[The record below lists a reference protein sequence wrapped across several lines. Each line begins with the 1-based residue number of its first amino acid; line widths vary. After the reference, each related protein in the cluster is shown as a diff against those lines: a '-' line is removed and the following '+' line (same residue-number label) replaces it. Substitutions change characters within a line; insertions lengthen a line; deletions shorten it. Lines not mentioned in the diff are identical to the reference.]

1 MAGGTRRVW
10 GGSEDAVRRGS
21 THMTCA
27 AVLAV
32 ALMATPFASKGA
44 PHPPT
49 GSGTT
54 CWQKRAYYQNRNPG
68 LKETL
73 GSGTRYSSP
82 CVLDSYVAIERAA
95 AEFGVDA
102 FTDAMIRVAACESL
116 LQPDI
121 VGRVD
126 PADVGLFQW
135 NDKPPWHWWTAAR
148 RAFNAWQDRKAQAS
162 HGAYTARYA
171 SSDRADPFNAARVAA
186 WHIRTFPRSW
196 QRTWLCKGRY
206 DPKAGRLR

>member
-1 MAGGTRRVW
+1 M
-10 GGSEDAVRRGS
+10 RRGS

-32 ALMATPFASKGA
+32 ALTGTPFALKGV
-44 PHPPT
+44 PPPPA

-82 CVLDSYVAIERAA
+82 CVLDAYLAIEEAA
-95 AEFGVDA
+95 AEFDIEA
-102 FTDAMIRVAACESL
+102 LTDTMIRIAACESL
-116 LQPDI
+116 LQPAI
-121 VGRVD
+121 VGRAD

-148 RAFNAWQDRKAQAS
+148 RGFNAWQDRKSQAS
-162 HGAYTARYA
+162 GGRYRARYA
-171 SSDRADPFNAARVAA
+171 SNDRTDPYNAARVAA
-186 WHIRTFPRSW
+186 WHIRTSPRSW
-196 QRTWLCKGRY
+196 KKTWLCKGIY
-206 DPKAGRLR
+206 DHKVGRLR